1 MRSTWG
7 MVADGGSCMRSCV
20 LNTRTVCGTWRTWW
34 AVNSNE
40 MEIDLKATG
49 KLIKPRR
56 NFPAGAFCNY
66 RFRRLL
72 QMGVWRPN
80 PAPFATAIPA
90 PFANRGVRRLL
101 QLAGCKP
108 APFATLKPCT
118 VYEYRC
124 DWLIVLLSS
133 KERQLVGWSP
143 NSGHLRPLTRTS
155 SA

>member
-20 LNTRTVCGTWRTWW
+20 LNTRTVCGTWWGW

-66 RFRRLL
+66 RFGAFCKWGSGARIRRLRLLQLRFRRLL
-72 QMGVWRPN
+72 QIGGFGAFCNLPG
-80 PAPFATAIPA
+80 
-90 PFANRGVRRLL
+90 ANRRLL
-101 QLAGCKP
+101 QFSHNFLEGGICRG
-108 APFATLKPCT
+108 L
-118 VYEYRC
+118 
-124 DWLIVLLSS
+124 
-133 KERQLVGWSP
+133 
-143 NSGHLRPLTRTS
+143 
-155 SA
+155 